1 MTHEKFNL
9 FETETDG
16 LSGGYRAWY
25 DTEEDLITY
34 NMHYLTAGMEDI
46 IDTIVHEWLHAL
58 FDWATIDD
66 PNALAFNVHDCTGDS
81 DHFIMKII
89 NFHD

>member
-1 MTHEKFNL
+1 MTYEEFRLYDEPGESDSNTFKAAYLTDDDKIIYNL
-9 FETETDG
+9 HYNA
-16 LSGGYRAWY
+16 GGF
-25 DTEEDLITY
+25 EDLF
-34 NMHYLTAGMEDI
+34 
-46 IDTIVHEWLHAL
+46 DTFTHEWLHAL

-89 NFHD
+89 NYG